1 MAFEEDVLD
10 ITFKA
15 AAALASSTLNY
26 QYHFVKLTADNTVTV
41 ATGATD
47 AVIGVL
53 QNKPVNTGDA
63 ARVRVFGVT
72 RVVAAGVIAVGTK
85 VGTDASGHA
94 VAKTVDTT
102 RYMGVLIEASAGAS
116 ETPAMLLFGPKT
128 IAG

>member
-1 MAFEEDVLD
+1 LAFEEDVLD
-10 ITFKA
+10 VTFKA
-15 AAALASSTLNY
+15 ASTLAGTTNY
-26 QYHFVKLTADNTVTV
+26 QYHFVKLSADNEVTV

-47 AVIGVL
+47 KVIGVL
-53 QNKPVNTGDA
+53 QNKPANTGDA
-63 ARVRVFGVT
+63 ARVRIFGVT
-72 RVVAAGVIAVGTK
+72 RVLAAGVIAVGTK

-102 RYMGVLIEASAGAS
+102 QYMGVLTEASAGAN

>member
-10 ITFKA
+10 VTFKA
-15 AAALASSTLNY
+15 ASGLASTTVNY
-26 QYHFVKLTADNTVTV
+26 QYHFVKLSADNEVTI
-41 ATGATD
+41 ASGATD

-53 QNKPVNTGDA
+53 QNKPQTTGSA

-94 VAKTVDTT
+94 VAKSANTN
-102 RYMGVLIEASAGAS
+102 RYLGVLTEASAGAN
-116 ETPAMLLFGPKT
+116 ETPAMLLFGPR
-128 IAG
+128 IFAG

>member
-15 AAALASSTLNY
+15 AAALAGTTNY

-41 ATGATD
+41 CTGATD
-47 AVIGVL
+47 KAIGIL
-53 QNKPVNTGDA
+53 QNKPVNTNDA
-63 ARVRVFGVT
+63 ARVRVFGVS

-85 VGTDASGHA
+85 IGTDASGHA
-94 VAKTVDTT
+94 VAKTVDKTL
-102 RYMGVLIEASAGAS
+102 YEGVLTEASAGAS
-116 ETPAMLLFGPKT
+116 ETPAVLLFGPKT